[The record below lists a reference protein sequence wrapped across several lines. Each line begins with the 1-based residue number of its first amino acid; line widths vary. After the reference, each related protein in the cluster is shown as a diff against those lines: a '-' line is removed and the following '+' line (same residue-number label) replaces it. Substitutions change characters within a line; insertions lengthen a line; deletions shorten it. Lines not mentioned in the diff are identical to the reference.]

1 MSDDGGVIHGLLR
14 GFERPVRC
22 VLLDVGEF
30 RLVELVDGERA
41 VEYSEKV
48 QEALDQAFY
57 RVSDARDQF
66 HASVCVWSLCVCARW
81 WSGWSVCCECCCRTT
96 RLQDR

>member
-1 MSDDGGVIHGLLR
+1 MSDDGGVIRGLLR

-48 QEALDQAFY
+48 QEAFDQAFY
-57 RVSDARDQF
+57 RVSDARDGISTP
-66 HASVCVWSLCVCARW
+66 HDRVALARALYHLYLEARDGV
-81 WSGWSVCCECCCRTT
+81 S
-96 RLQDR
+96 DRRFCP

>member
-48 QEALDQAFY
+48 QEAFDQAFY
-57 RVSDARDQF
+57 RVSDARDRISTP
-66 HASVCVWSLCVCARW
+66 HDRVALARALCTTSIWKPVMVCLISVLPLR
-81 WSGWSVCCECCCRTT
+81 
-96 RLQDR
+96 